1 VQNDPY
7 VSLRNPEFRLFALAR
22 LLLTIAIEMQGRIV
36 GWQIVQ
42 YTKDPFL
49 IGMIYLTEAIPAIL
63 TALFAGHIADI
74 IQRKKIIVVA
84 TLILSVFT
92 SILFSFTLKDNYIL
106 HRYGIIPIYVVIF
119 FTGIGRA
126 FIAPSFFAFLS
137 QIVPREDYPNATT
150 WNSTAWQ
157 IGAIAGPALGGI
169 ACLIGI
175 NFAYASDFVLMII
188 ALGLIFFIKSR
199 RIPER
204 QKKEDL
210 FTSLSQ
216 GVKFVFGNQII
227 VSALSLD
234 LFAVLFG
241 GAVSLLPL
249 FSTIILHT
257 TSIGF
262 GILGA
267 APAAGAVIMTA
278 LMAYM
283 PPFKNAGRNMLLS
296 VAGFGV
302 CMILFALSTN
312 LILSVFLLAL
322 SGAFDSVSV
331 IVRATILQLMT
342 PDEMKGRVSSVNSIF
357 LGSSNEIGGFESG
370 LAAKILGLVPSVI
383 FGGSMTILIVS
394 FTSLKAKT
402 LRTLSLDTKK

>member
-1 VQNDPY
+1 
-7 VSLRNPEFRLFALAR
+7 
-22 LLLTIAIEMQGRIV
+22 M
-36 GWQIVQ
+36 
-42 YTKDPFL
+42 
-49 IGMIYLTEAIPAIL
+49 
-63 TALFAGHIADI
+63 
-74 IQRKKIIVVA
+74 
-84 TLILSVFT
+84 
-92 SILFSFTLKDNYIL
+92 
-106 HRYGIIPIYVVIF
+106 
-119 FTGIGRA
+119 
-126 FIAPSFFAFLS
+126 S

-157 IGAIAGPALGGI
+157 IGAIAGPALGGL

-175 NFAYASDFVLMII
+175 NFAYASDFIMMLI
-188 ALGLIFFIKSR
+188 ALGLIAFIKSR
-199 RIPER
+199 PIPER
-204 QKKEDL
+204 LVREDL
-210 FTSLSQ
+210 FTSLSK

-249 FSTIILHT
+249 FSTIVLHT

-267 APAAGAVIMTA
+267 APAVGAVIMTA
-278 LMAYM
+278 IMAYV
-283 PPFKNAGRNMLLS
+283 PPFKNAGRNMLLA
-296 VAGFGV
+296 VVGFGV

-312 LILSVFLLAL
+312 LILSVLLLAL

-331 IVRATILQLMT
+331 IVRATILQIMT

-370 LAAKILGLVPSVI
+370 LAAKIMGLIPSVI
-383 FGGSMTILIVS
+383 FGGSMTILVVG
-394 FTSLKAKT
+394 FTYLKAKT
-402 LRTLSLDTKK
+402 LRSLRLDIKK

>member
-1 VQNDPY
+1 MQNDPY

-49 IGMIYLTEAIPAIL
+49 IGVIYLTEAIPAIL

-84 TLILSVFT
+84 TVILSVFT
-92 SILFSFTLKDNYIL
+92 SVLFSFTLKDNYVL
-106 HRYGIIPIYVVIF
+106 HRYGILPIYAVIF

-126 FIAPSFFAFLS
+126 FIAPSFFAFMS

-157 IGAIAGPALGGI
+157 IGAIAGPALGGL

-175 NFAYASDFVLMII
+175 NIAYASDFIMMLI
-188 ALGLIFFIKSR
+188 ALGLIAFIKSR
-199 RIPER
+199 PIPER
-204 QKKEDL
+204 LVREDL
-210 FTSLSQ
+210 FTSLSK

-249 FSTIILHT
+249 FSTIVLHT

-267 APAAGAVIMTA
+267 APAVGAVIMTA
-278 LMAYM
+278 IMAYV
-283 PPFKNAGRNMLLS
+283 PPFKNAGRNMLLA
-296 VAGFGV
+296 VVGFGV

-312 LILSVFLLAL
+312 LILSVLLLAL

-331 IVRATILQLMT
+331 IVRATILQIMT

-370 LAAKILGLVPSVI
+370 LAAKIMGLIPSVI
-383 FGGSMTILIVS
+383 FGGSMTILVVG
-394 FTSLKAKT
+394 FTYLKAKT
-402 LRTLSLDTKK
+402 LRSLRLDIKK